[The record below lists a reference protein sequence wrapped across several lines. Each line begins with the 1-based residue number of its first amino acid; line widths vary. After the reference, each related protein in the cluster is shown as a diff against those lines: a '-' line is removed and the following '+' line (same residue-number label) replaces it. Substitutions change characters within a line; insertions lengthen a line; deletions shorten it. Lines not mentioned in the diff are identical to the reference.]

1 VALHRSRT
9 STSRGFAA
17 ALELQR
23 PIPGSPVDNPPDA
36 TMKTC
41 RDLLR
46 SALTLFSLFRLG
58 EPGSVAA
65 QLAHS
70 LSLSAFFLS
79 LTARTIVGK
88 TKGPMCGGSFYHH
101 NGEVGPQGS
110 AWLPR
115 LSRRKSLVSPCAPMA
130 EEVVIRGGRLQVR
143 LARGSHGQLMD
154 AGSPACPSTRIA
166 GRFNGSA
173 MRAERRATGA
183 ELPASSADG

>member
-1 VALHRSRT
+1 LREISPAVALHRSRT

-70 LSLSAFFLS
+70 LSLGVLS
-79 LTARTIVGK
+79 LPHSA
-88 TKGPMCGGSFYHH
+88 H
-101 NGEVGPQGS
+101 NSRQNERAYVRRFLLSPQ
-110 AWLPR
+110 
-115 LSRRKSLVSPCAPMA
+115 RRS
-130 EEVVIRGGRLQVR
+130 G
-143 LARGSHGQLMD
+143 
-154 AGSPACPSTRIA
+154 STRIGMATQTFATEVA
-166 GRFNGSA
+166 GQPMRTHGRGGSYPW
-173 MRAERRATGA
+173 G
-183 ELPASSADG
+183 